1 MDANDYDKERELLKQ
16 LENKEIKAFRRF
28 YKEYSD
34 DLLILAYMLLESNTL
49 AIKAVDDLFERLWLE
64 EKFEYI
70 EPPIH
75 KFLVSELHKTCI
87 VRIN

>member
-1 MDANDYDKERELLKQ
+1 MDANDYDKERDLLKQ

-49 AIKAVDDLFERLWLE
+49 AIRAVDELFERLWVE
-64 EKFEYI
+64 ARFEYI

-75 KFLVSELHKTCI
+75 KFLVSELHKACI
-87 VRIN
+87 VRVN